1 MILKIIQFIVLII
14 FLSGCIRPTP
24 IEKISLVLLIALDQN
39 NDREML
45 VGASVPLFKKA
56 KQGHSLE
63 HLVRAATVY
72 EGFSKINARMKGHLT
87 ASKAEIVLI
96 GKKLV
101 QKGGW
106 IKEFDFAFRDPYNTT
121 NTQVLLVEGDV
132 EELLKW
138 NPPDHTLISSYIKGI
153 MDSSVRNN
161 QPYFS
166 TLQRLI
172 TRQNLKGIAQIIPV
186 IKKEKNGIAIKE
198 IAFLNSEGK
207 LVAKLPEKDLEFFN
221 IINNFKDTER
231 MMVHLPLGLRKGSQ
245 KFDTSVLIQD
255 IKRKI
260 HVDYQNGKWKYTINL
275 RMNIAFTERTN
286 GQVVKHSKKQKA
298 EIQKLERK
306 IQSNFNRKIQ
316 SMIVTLHKKQIDPLN
331 LSTYAKA
338 YQYQNWRKNQAR
350 WPHEISNS
358 IVNIKTQIKINNV
371 GAIRKG

>member
-1 MILKIIQFIVLII
+1 
-14 FLSGCIRPTP
+14 
-24 IEKISLVLLIALDQN
+24 
-39 NDREML
+39 
-45 VGASVPLFKKA
+45 
-56 KQGHSLE
+56 
-63 HLVRAATVY
+63 
-72 EGFSKINARMKGHLT
+72 
-87 ASKAEIVLI
+87 
-96 GKKLV
+96 
-101 QKGGW
+101 
-106 IKEFDFAFRDPYNTT
+106 
-121 NTQVLLVEGDV
+121 
-132 EELLKW
+132 
-138 NPPDHTLISSYIKGI
+138 
-153 MDSSVRNN
+153 MDSSARNN

-186 IKKEKNGIAIKE
+186 IKKEKQGIDIKE
-198 IAFLNSEGK
+198 IAFLNFEGK
-207 LVAKLPEKDLEFFN
+207 LVAKLPKRDLEFFN

-231 MMVHLPLGLRKGSQ
+231 MMVQLPLGSREGSQ

-286 GQVVKHSKKQKA
+286 GQVVKHSKKQKI
-298 EIQKLERK
+298 EIQKLEQK

-338 YQYQNWRKNQAR
+338 YQYQHWEKNKAK